1 MGIFYSTNRPAQ
13 SLPAQR
19 AGLPSPGDMFTVE
32 AGGAAPVL
40 KLVDGLKARP
50 ALNGTVV
57 AVQSYDSAS
66 GRHVVLTA
74 DLESLKLKPSNL
86 LDFADAPPSLL
97 SDARD
102 RGTAAYTA
110 RRFHEAVEWYTL
122 AAKADGQDAR
132 PLSNRAA
139 AHLEAGDYAS
149 CVRDIDAA
157 LRLGP
162 DGTSKLWCRRGKA
175 QAYAGDVD
183 AALASFR
190 QASELDASSL
200 QLQATLQREPVVS
213 QISPAELSSCRASPC
228 GASEFYPIS
237 NEDPLSALG
246 GRIVGGEEQPGR
258 VTLGEC
264 RSPVR
269 VFIGGIG
276 DGRHGLRTLLDTC
289 V

>member
-1 MGIFYSTNRPAQ
+1 MSMRGGR
-13 SLPAQR
+13 
-19 AGLPSPGDMFTVE
+19 SPGCAHGTSPARRLCNFGMVDRR
-32 AGGAAPVL
+32 VL

-50 ALNGTVV
+50 ALNGAVV
-57 AVQSYDSAS
+57 EVQSYDSAS

-86 LDFADAPPSLL
+86 LDFANAPPSLL

-102 RGTAAYTA
+102 RGTAAYKA

-122 AAKADGQDAR
+122 AAKADGKDAR

-157 LRLGP
+157 LGLGP
-162 DGTSKLWCRRGKA
+162 DDTSKLWCRRGKA
-175 QAYAGDVD
+175 LAYAGDVD

-200 QLQATLQREPVVS
+200 QLQAALQREPLVS
-213 QISPAELSSCRASPC
+213 QISPTELSSCRPSPC
-228 GASEFYPIS
+228 GASEFYIIS

-246 GRIVGGEEQPGR
+246 GRIVEGEEQPDR
-258 VTLGEC
+258 VSLGER

-269 VFIGGIG
+269 VWEALATG
-276 DGRHGLRTLLDTC
+276 DTGCAL
-289 V
+289 